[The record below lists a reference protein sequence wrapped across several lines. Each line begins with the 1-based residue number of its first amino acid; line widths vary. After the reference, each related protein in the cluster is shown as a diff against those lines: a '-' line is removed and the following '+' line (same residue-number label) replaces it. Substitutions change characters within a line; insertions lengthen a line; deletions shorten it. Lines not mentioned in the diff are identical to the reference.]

1 MRMKRPLIRTDL
13 QEFLIFFMGIMIG
26 IIVGSLT

>member
-1 MRMKRPLIRTDL
+1 MRPAWREDL
-13 QEFLIFFMGIMIG
+13 NVFLIFFMGILIG